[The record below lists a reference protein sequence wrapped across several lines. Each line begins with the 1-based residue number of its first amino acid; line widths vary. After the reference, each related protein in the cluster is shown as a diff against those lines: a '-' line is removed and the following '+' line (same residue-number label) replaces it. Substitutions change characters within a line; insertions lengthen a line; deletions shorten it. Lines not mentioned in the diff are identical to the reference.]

1 MPLIEAMACGCP
13 IITSNIT
20 ACPEIVDNAAILV
33 NPAKTS
39 EIKNAIL
46 EVIDNPILRADL
58 SQKSIVRA
66 ANFSWEKTAKEHL
79 AFFNKMNH
87 LA

>member
-1 MPLIEAMACGCP
+1 LKPWLAVALSLLQ
-13 IITSNIT
+13 TLLL
-20 ACPEIVDNAAILV
+20 ALKIVDNAAILV

-39 EIKNAIL
+39 EIKNALL

-79 AFFNKMNH
+79 TFFNKMNH